1 MMNET
6 KRTLIYVAVALVS
19 VGTATAT
26 YYGSRPRKDAE
37 SSRIGTE
44 FYPEFKFPTDA
55 QVLRVVAYDKDTAS
69 VKEFKVEYKDGK
81 WRIPSHHNY
90 PADGKDRLARTA
102 ASVIGTSRTA
112 FVSRA
117 KPDQVKFDVVDPED
131 PDEAVLTGRGQK
143 ITISKNDGTVLAEYV
158 VGKRKESTTPGQS
171 DVYYVRATKAD
182 DPSTIYLANLKID
195 LSTKFGDWIE
205 PDLLKVDRENLTDIK
220 IDTYSIDEQQ
230 GAIIPGEVT
239 ELTRKPPGDTW
250 TMSNLK
256 PTEELKN
263 EAINQLVSNLDGLRL
278 VGVRPKPPGIEP
290 DLSIDPRYA
299 RSQQLVSVLRNDMA
313 EKGYFVGSDRR
324 GGKERIFSKEG
335 EIEAGTN
342 EGLRYALH
350 FGQIFTGTEFEVETG
365 LSKDASKDKG
375 AAKEGDKAKKAEPTK
390 DKGKEK
396 EQLKKNRYL
405 MVHVTFDPKLVGE
418 PPSKPLEPKKPQGL
432 VLDAPKAPPAPGN
445 KPAPTAGNAGTK
457 AESNTQP
464 AGAGKSNEKHS
475 SAARLDDSQM
485 LAMALPDP
493 QVAPPKSDAKASD
506 PKASDPKASDAKASD
521 AKASDAKAP
530 KAPPAAPAGS
540 GKPASKP
547 APNAKPAAPAAPK
560 PDPKAEYDKA
570 LAQYKKD
577 LEKYENDK
585 TEFEKKL
592 KKGQDKV
599 KQLNKRFGPWYY
611 VISAES
617 FENLRQGRASLV
629 QPKGKAAEK
638 KPGAGLDLHPPLG
651 GMPER

>member
-1 MMNET
+1 MNET
-6 KRTLIYVAVALVS
+6 KRTLIYLAVALVS

-81 WRIPSHHNY
+81 WRIPSHHSY

-112 FVSRA
+112 FVSRS
-117 KPDQVKFDVVDPED
+117 KPDQVKFDVIDPED
-131 PDEAVLTGRGQK
+131 PDEAILTGRGQK

-158 VGKRKESTTPGQS
+158 IGKRKESASPGQGGQG

-205 PDLLKVDRENLTDIK
+205 PDLLKVDRENLSDIK

-239 ELTRKPPGDTW
+239 ELTRKPPGDNW

-299 RSQQLVSVLRNDMA
+299 RDPQLVRVLRNDMA
-313 EKGYFVGSDRR
+313 NKGYFVGSDRR
-324 GGKERIFSKEG
+324 GGKERVFSKEG
-335 EIEAGTN
+335 QIEAGTN
-342 EGLRYALH
+342 EGLRYALN

-365 LSKDASKDKG
+365 LSKDAAKDKG
-375 AAKEGDKAKKAEPTK
+375 AAKDGDKTKKADAAK

-405 MVHVTFDPKLVGE
+405 MVYVTFDPKLVGA

-432 VLDAPKAPPAPGN
+432 VLDAPKVQPPPSN

-457 AESNTQP
+457 AESTTPP
-464 AGAGKSNEKHS
+464 AGAGKANEKHS

-485 LAMALPDP
+485 LAMAFPDP
-493 QVAPPKSDAKASD
+493 QAAPPKSDAKASE
-506 PKASDPKASDAKASD
+506 PKGPKTPS
-521 AKASDAKAP
+521 AP
-530 KAPPAAPAGS
+530 PAGS
-540 GKPASKP
+540 GKAAPAAKS
-547 APNAKPAAPAAPK
+547 APNAKPVAPAAPK

-585 TEFEKKL
+585 SEFEKKL

-599 KQLNKRFGPWYY
+599 KQLNERFGPWYY

-651 GMPER
+651 EMPGR

>member
-1 MMNET
+1 MNET
-6 KRTLIYVAVALVS
+6 KRTLIYLAVALVS

-81 WRIPSHHNY
+81 WRIPSHHSY

-112 FVSRA
+112 FVSRS
-117 KPDQVKFDVVDPED
+117 KPDQVKFDVIDPED
-131 PDEAVLTGRGQK
+131 PDEAILTGRGQK

-158 VGKRKESTTPGQS
+158 IGKRKESASPGQS
-171 DVYYVRATKAD
+171 DIYYVRATKAD

-205 PDLLKVDRENLTDIK
+205 PDLLKVDRENLSDIK

-239 ELTRKPPGDTW
+239 ELTRKPPGDNW

-278 VGVRPKPPGIEP
+278 VGVRPKPPGVEP

-299 RSQQLVSVLRNDMA
+299 RDRQLVAVLRNDMA
-313 EKGYFVGSDRR
+313 AKGYFVGSDRR
-324 GGKERIFSKEG
+324 GGKERVFSKEG
-335 EIEAGTN
+335 QIEAGTN
-342 EGLRYALH
+342 EGLRYALN

-365 LSKDASKDKG
+365 LSKDAAKDKG
-375 AAKEGDKAKKAEPTK
+375 ATKDGDKTKKADSAK

-405 MVHVTFDPKLVGE
+405 MVYVTFDPKLVGA

-432 VLDAPKAPPAPGN
+432 VLDAPKVQPPPSN

-457 AESNTQP
+457 AESNPQP
-464 AGAGKSNEKHS
+464 AGAGKTNEKHS

-485 LAMALPDP
+485 LAMAFPEP
-493 QVAPPKSDAKASD
+493 QAAPPKSDAKASETKS
-506 PKASDPKASDAKASD
+506 PKTPS
-521 AKASDAKAP
+521 AP
-530 KAPPAAPAGS
+530 PAGS
-540 GKPASKP
+540 GKPAHAAKS
-547 APNAKPAAPAAPK
+547 APNAKPVAPAAPK

-585 TEFEKKL
+585 SEFEKKL

-599 KQLNKRFGPWYY
+599 KQLNERFGPWYY

>member
-1 MMNET
+1 MNET
-6 KRTLIYVAVALVS
+6 KRTLIYLAVALVS

-81 WRIPSHHNY
+81 WRIPSHHSY

-102 ASVIGTSRTA
+102 ASVIGSSRTA
-112 FVSRA
+112 FVSRS

-131 PDEAVLTGRGQK
+131 PDEAILTGRGQK

-158 VGKRKESTTPGQS
+158 IGKRKESTTPGQS

-195 LSTKFGDWIE
+195 LSTKFSDWIE

-230 GAIIPGEVT
+230 GAIVPGEVT

-256 PTEELKN
+256 PTEELKT

-290 DLSIDPRYA
+290 NLSIDPRYA
-299 RSQQLVSVLRNDMA
+299 RDRQLVAVLRNDMA
-313 EKGYFVGSDRR
+313 NKGYFVGSER
-324 GGKERIFSKEG
+324 GGKERVFSKEG
-335 EIEAGTN
+335 QIEAGTN
-342 EGLRYALH
+342 EGLRYALN

-365 LSKDASKDKG
+365 LSKDATKDKE
-375 AAKEGDKAKKAEPTK
+375 AAKDGDKTKKSEPAK

-405 MVHVTFDPKLVGE
+405 MVYVTFDPKLVGA

-432 VLDAPKAPPAPGN
+432 VLDAPKAQPAPSN

-464 AGAGKSNEKHS
+464 AGAGKTNEKHS

-485 LAMALPDP
+485 LAMAWPDP
-493 QVAPPKSDAKASD
+493 QAAPPKSDAKASD
-506 PKASDPKASDAKASD
+506 AKN
-521 AKASDAKAP
+521 P

-540 GKPASKP
+540 GKAAPAGKS

-585 TEFEKKL
+585 SEFEKKL

-599 KQLNKRFGPWYY
+599 KQLNERFGPWYY

-638 KPGAGLDLHPPLG
+638 KPGAGLDFHPPLG
-651 GMPER
+651 EMPGR